1 MKSHN
6 NKKIRYINV
15 FGQPIQPPKIPK
27 KKAIKKKKV
36 DITSPYFVKQFQK
49 QRLLVLERYK
59 VWVKVTDERIG

>member
-1 MKSHN
+1 MNSHN

-15 FGQPIQPPKIPK
+15 FGQPIPPPTLPK
-27 KKAIKKKKV
+27 KKKKKV

-59 VWVKVTDERIG
+59 VWAKVTDDQRLG